1 MKFKEVIKIVKEDRW
16 YFVRQIGSHQ
26 QYHHEIKKGT
36 VTVAGKS
43 NDDIHPK
50 TLKKNFKTSANNKIR
65 S

>member
-1 MKFKEVIKIVKEDRW
+1 MKFKEVIKIIKEDGW

-50 TLKKNFKTSANNKIR
+50 TLKSI
-65 S
+65 

>member
-1 MKFKEVIKIVKEDRW
+1 MKFKEVIKIVKEDGW